1 MPSSTRR
8 EEKGCLIHIHIS
20 RFSRFIRYTRARYF
34 PGKDQLSVFFMNAFG
49 GFGENDLLEKMG
61 EMNCYF
67 LCFETKN

>member
-1 MPSSTRR
+1 
-8 EEKGCLIHIHIS
+8 
-20 RFSRFIRYTRARYF
+20 
-34 PGKDQLSVFFMNAFG
+34 MNAFG